1 MMGWLNRLFS
11 DPQGIPDDARV
22 WSFALVVSFI
32 WLEFANVYVLKQPF
46 DSIHFATATG
56 ILATSLAAML
66 RIRGNT

>member
-1 MMGWLNRLFS
+1 MINWLNRLFS

-22 WSFALVVSFI
+22 WSFALVISFI
-32 WLEFANVYVLKQPF
+32 WLEFSNVYFLKQPF
-46 DSIHFATATG
+46 DAIHFATATG